1 MLLSHSVYWWKTIH
15 LYTIHGKK
23 FNTAEDKSTTQ
34 RNDTYFIAD
43 LKGPI
48 KFGDR
53 PIQIVVK
60 IFFNCLFFLQKI
72 LIYLLEVYDRVAGH
86 IRIYLFKY
94 NNLLMLRKYLLPQ
107 IYSRVVYI

>member
-1 MLLSHSVYWWKTIH
+1 MLLPRLVYWKTIH

-53 PIQIVVK
+53 LIQILVVK
-60 IFFNCLFFLQKI
+60 IFFNCLFPTKNS
-72 LIYLLEVYDRVAGH
+72 H
-86 IRIYLFKY
+86 IPTRGI
-94 NNLLMLRKYLLPQ
+94 
-107 IYSRVVYI
+107 